1 MLQLPTFE
9 IIASERDACFD
20 SQTKI
25 ILIKGV
31 TFTGFLKCWR
41 IYDRTRTVSTI
52 T

>member
-9 IIASERDACFD
+9 KRASEQDAYFA

-31 TFTGFLKCWR
+31 TFTGFLKLE
-41 IYDRTRTVSTI
+41 DL
-52 T
+52 